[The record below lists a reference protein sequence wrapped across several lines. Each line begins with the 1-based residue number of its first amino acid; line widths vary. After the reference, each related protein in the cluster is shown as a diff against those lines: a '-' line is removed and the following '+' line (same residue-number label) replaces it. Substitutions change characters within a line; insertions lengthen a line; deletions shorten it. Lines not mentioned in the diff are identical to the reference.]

1 MLKTVERST
10 AKKTAGCA
18 VTYRAGKEN
27 KFDTCPADCKLNDS
41 GRGCGP
47 QQIDD
52 EYLDALLD
60 AKPRRGYSMAYS
72 HFHPLYWGH
81 KLRKD
86 KTTINYS
93 ADTIAEA
100 AAVFLNRLPPVV
112 TVVKKSFWKNGK
124 HATIERSDI
133 PDQRARIVRCPA
145 EYLDYVT
152 CENCGGK
159 DGPLCAR
166 LNRDFIVG
174 FTGHGPSKNKIEKDE
189 RGGCYAA
196 GGNVALHWKHTAD
209 QNQTKTDAEILRDFM
224 KKINPR
230 AVVRHHIAGDIGKL

>member
-27 KFDTCPADCKLNDS
+27 KFDTCPADCKLNES

-100 AAVFLNRLPPVV
+100 AAVFLNRLSPVV

-124 HATIERSDI
+124 QLTKS
-133 PDQRARIVRCPA
+133 
-145 EYLDYVT
+145 
-152 CENCGGK
+152 ENFAWIGLISV
-159 DGPLCAR
+159 PLPGE
-166 LNRDFIVG
+166 V
-174 FTGHGPSKNKIEKDE
+174 
-189 RGGCYAA
+189 
-196 GGNVALHWKHTAD
+196 
-209 QNQTKTDAEILRDFM
+209 
-224 KKINPR
+224 
-230 AVVRHHIAGDIGKL
+230 